1 MKINITNLP
10 ENYNETEISKLC
22 EEFGKFEISDIKTN
36 KRNGKF
42 AIVKFSKESDAKTAL
57 EKLNNKEVES
67 KKLLVKELN
76 SYNNNYHQNYNYK
89 RPGNYNFIYPNMN
102 INLNNINNIPIQ
114 KYDEP
119 IMNNN
124 LYVANISPKATKGD
138 LEKTFGEFGEIDSIK
153 LDEDKN
159 SSSKKE
165 FINKEFGYVLFK
177 KIENF
182 QLNLLLNLENY
193 LIYSYFH

>member
-76 SYNNNYHQNYNYK
+76 SYNNNNYHQNYNYK
-89 RPGNYNFIYPNMN
+89 RPGNF
-102 INLNNINNIPIQ
+102 PIQ

-138 LEKTFGEFGEIDSIK
+138 IEKTFGEFGEIDSIK

>member
-22 EEFGKFEISDIKTN
+22 EEFGKFEI

-76 SYNNNYHQNYNYK
+76 SYNNNNYHQNYNYK

>member
-1 MKINITNLP
+1 
-10 ENYNETEISKLC
+10 
-22 EEFGKFEISDIKTN
+22 
-36 KRNGKF
+36 
-42 AIVKFSKESDAKTAL
+42 
-57 EKLNNKEVES
+57 
-67 KKLLVKELN
+67 
-76 SYNNNYHQNYNYK
+76 
-89 RPGNYNFIYPNMN
+89 MN

-124 LYVANISPKATKGD
+124 LYVSNISPKATKGD

>member
-67 KKLLVKELN
+67 KKFN
-76 SYNNNYHQNYNYK
+76 SYNNNNYHQNYNYK

>member
-1 MKINITNLP
+1 MIL
-10 ENYNETEISKLC
+10 
-22 EEFGKFEISDIKTN
+22 
-36 KRNGKF
+36 KRINGKF

-76 SYNNNYHQNYNYK
+76 SYNNNNYHQNYNYK

>member
-76 SYNNNYHQNYNYK
+76 SYNNKIIIKIIIINVHVIIIL
-89 RPGNYNFIYPNMN
+89 FIQ
-102 INLNNINNIPIQ
+102 I
-114 KYDEP
+114 
-119 IMNNN
+119 
-124 LYVANISPKATKGD
+124 
-138 LEKTFGEFGEIDSIK
+138 
-153 LDEDKN
+153 
-159 SSSKKE
+159 
-165 FINKEFGYVLFK
+165 
-177 KIENF
+177 
-182 QLNLLLNLENY
+182 
-193 LIYSYFH
+193 